1 MKKIIP
7 PVDPALIQAELTPDK
22 FVRDTNNGHK
32 QIYIITYHDSPNTML
47 ELGRLRE
54 VSFRDAGG
62 GTGKEVDIDEFDTDP
77 VAPFKQLIVWSPQDQ
92 AIVGGYRYLE
102 GPQIQLTPNGD
113 YFTPTAQLFD
123 LSDRFIHEFLPY
135 TIELGRSFV
144 QPFYQPTYNIRKG
157 IYSLDNLWDGLGA
170 LTIDN
175 PGIRYFF
182 GKITMYPRFNIRAR
196 DMILFFLHKHFPDAD
211 ELVRPFEPLM
221 MVTDPVEL
229 EEIFVGSNYDE
240 DYRILMK
247 NVRILNEN
255 IPPLVNAYM
264 NLSATMRMFGT
275 SINKHFGGVE
285 ESGILIT
292 IEDIFDIKKDRHVS
306 SYKKTSTPSQQP

>member
-1 MKKIIP
+1 MQKIID
-7 PVDPALIQAELTPDK
+7 PVDPERIRAELTADK

-32 QIYIITYHDSPNTML
+32 QIFIVTYQDSPYTML

-62 GTGKEVDIDEFDTDP
+62 GTGKETDIDEFDTDP
-77 VAPFKQLIVWSPQDQ
+77 IAPFKQLIVWSPQDK

-102 GPQIQLTPNGD
+102 GSQIRKTPEGNF
-113 YFTPTAQLFD
+113 YTPTAQLFR
-123 LSDRFIHEFLPY
+123 LSDAFINDYLPF

-144 QPFYQPTYNIRKG
+144 QPEYQPIYNIRTG

-170 LTIDN
+170 LTIDH
-175 PGIRYFF
+175 PEVRYFF

-196 DMILFFLHKHFPDAD
+196 DMILFFLHKYFPDPD
-211 ELVRPFEPLM
+211 ELVRPFEPLSFM
-221 MVTDPVEL
+221 TDSGEL
-229 EEIFVGSNYDE
+229 EQILCGQNYAE

-247 NVRILNEN
+247 NVRILNES

-275 SINKHFGGVE
+275 CINQHFGMVE
-285 ESGILIT
+285 ESGILMT
-292 IEDIFDIKKDRHVS
+292 IEDIYDIKKDRHVS
-306 SYKKTSTPSQQP
+306 SYKKNNKELTR

>member
-1 MKKIIP
+1 MKKIID
-7 PVDPALIQAELTPDK
+7 PVDPALILAELTNDK
-22 FVRDTNNGHK
+22 FVRNTNNGRK
-32 QIYIITYHDSPNTML
+32 KIYILTHHDSPNTML

-77 VAPFKQLIVWSPQDQ
+77 IAPFKQLIVWSPQDKT
-92 AIVGGYRYLE
+92 IVGGYRYLE
-102 GPQIQLTPNGD
+102 GNQIRRTPDGN
-113 YFTPTAQLFD
+113 YFTPTTRLFR
-123 LSDRFIHEFLPY
+123 LSDLFINNFLPY

-144 QPFYQPTYNIRKG
+144 QPLYQPTYNIRKG
-157 IYSLDNLWDGLGA
+157 IYSLDNLWDGLGS

-175 PGIRYFF
+175 PETKYFF
-182 GKITMYPRFNIRAR
+182 GKVTMYPRFNIRAR
-196 DMILFFLHKHFPDAD
+196 DMILFFLHKYFPDPD
-211 ELVRPFEPLM
+211 ELVRPFEPLSL
-221 MVTDPVEL
+221 VTDLTEL
-229 EEIFVGSNYDE
+229 EEIFTGRNYDE

-247 NVRILNEN
+247 NVRFLNES

-275 SINKHFGGVE
+275 SINKHFGWVE

-292 IEDIFDIKKDRHVS
+292 IEDIYDIKKDRHVS
-306 SYKKTSTPSQQP
+306 SYKRAGKK